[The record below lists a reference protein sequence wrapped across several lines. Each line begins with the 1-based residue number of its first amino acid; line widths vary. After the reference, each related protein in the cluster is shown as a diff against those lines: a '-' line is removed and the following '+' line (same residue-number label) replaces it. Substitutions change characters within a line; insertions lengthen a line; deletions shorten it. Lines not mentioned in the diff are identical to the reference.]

1 MNQKQIN
8 ILLNKHAIRVFHLR
22 CKLNRSLIDCKC
34 YVIPTV
40 IENHIEATKHK
51 MDLIRGVLK

>member
-8 ILLNKHAIRVFHLR
+8 ILLNKYAIHVFHLR

-34 YVIPTV
+34 FGIPQI

-51 MDLIRGVLK
+51 MDLIRGI